1 MPLTTEEVIIN
12 LTESI
17 EDLLKI
23 IEYAENNGIV
33 LPTERGFDIESA
45 KDNLVTVYNKDY
57 DDVDLMDNSTIEE
70 GEKIWHW
77 ENLEEELRI

>member
-23 IEYAENNGIV
+23 IEYAEDNGIV
-33 LPTERGFDIESA
+33 FPTEMGFDIESA

-70 GEKIWHW
+70 GE
-77 ENLEEELRI
+77 